1 MTTYNTKDPLGS
13 ASVKNLY
20 DNSENLDKA
29 VNDRK
34 SEFWSDRFGN
44 ERISW
49 HGMEMQNARL
59 IEKLNNDMQKA
70 ILAAGYAPIGT
81 FQGGAEVKNVNEVVL
96 WRKPDGD
103 GEYYRCD
110 GDLPKSVPENSTPES
125 TGGIKTTDNPSGL
138 WVSVGDAALRS
149 DLKNNAGSSLV
160 TYTNPNGPA
169 IPMPVDVRIGQTY
182 SMSDFGVSAKATA
195 AENTARINAT
205 LNALSGK
212 SYISQFIFDLKGSAY
227 INGSIITPNNTDI
240 KVEVGTHLINVAGT
254 NRPIFISEH
263 WFATI
268 ANPSDLSKKSDYLG
282 IHGGGEI
289 NYNKFGTA
297 PGGLNT
303 HAICIAGVK
312 RLKLGGGLKVGGA
325 FKYAYLVANV
335 DYLDA
340 QSLQFDNE
348 SDGLHLQPPI
358 YHAYVRNLQGH
369 TGDDLFA
376 MTGGDYDSYD
386 LGTRGNFHFI
396 DVEGL
401 FNDNTL
407 CAVKLAGNDGVE
419 FKHVSV
425 KGIHGTC
432 KNAPIRIWADH
443 NLTNTV
449 VKHASFDEISAIP
462 RAGYAL
468 CELFDRGL
476 GKVSVDQVSVKNIST
491 NLTALGTPIIDVRS
505 SVDLIA
511 YNIDMDVPRNA
522 RIGFSCGNGEGN
534 DKSRIFNINIDAKNT
549 ALSSDQYSSLCL
561 VTRGVVD
568 NVNMKGGVEHK
579 AAATLCQQRGGT
591 LKNITISDTT
601 YANGHIFRQFAANI
615 DGSTPTVHLN
625 NLIGTTS
632 GKLALFHKGGRVSAN
647 NVTLLSSGS
656 GLIETTEAGIVDIYG
671 SINHGQSLIPSEKK
685 TGFEYRAFGFGLT
698 VDAENLQRTGT
709 QMCNN
714 INASFGAGVGL
725 IAYATG
731 SGWKN
736 LITGATA

>member
-1 MTTYNTKDPLGS
+1 MS
-13 ASVKNLY
+13 Q
-20 DNSENLDKA
+20 KA
-29 VNDRK
+29 VTDAISDSQVNVPDATTEVK
-34 SEFWSDRFGN
+34 GKVKLTNEFGDSSD
-44 ERISW
+44 
-49 HGMEMQNARL
+49 
-59 IEKLNNDMQKA
+59 
-70 ILAAGYAPIGT
+70 LALT
-81 FQGGAEVKNVNEVVL
+81 QLGGASLGIGCVGSFENGLQILKELTNKYQTVFSYKNKEL
-96 WRKPDGD
+96 YYWD
-103 GEYYRCD
+103 GEF
-110 GDLPKSVPENSTPES
+110 PKKVIKNSTPES
-125 TGGIKTTDNPSGL
+125 TGDIKEGAWLSFGSAGL
-138 WVSVGDAALRS
+138 REE
-149 DLKNNAGSSLV
+149 LKNNTGSSLI
-160 TYTNPNGPA
+160 TYANPNGPS
-169 IPMPVDVRIGQTY
+169 IPMPFDVRIGQTY

-205 LNALSGK
+205 LKALSGK
-212 SYISQFIFDLKGSAY
+212 SYISQFIFDLKGSVY

-240 KVEVGTHLINVAGT
+240 KVEVGTHLIDVAGT
-254 NRPIFISEH
+254 NRPVFISEH

-289 NYNKFGTA
+289 NYNKSGTA

-312 RLKLGGGLKVGGA
+312 HLKLGGGLKVGGA
-325 FKYAYLVANV
+325 FKYAYLVANIN
-335 DYLDA
+335 YLDA
-340 QSLQFDNE
+340 QDLQFDNE

-386 LGTRGNFHFI
+386 LGTRGNFYFI

-462 RAGYAL
+462 SAGYAL

-476 GKVSVDQVSVKNIST
+476 GKVSVDNVSVTNIST
-491 NLTALGTPIIDVRS
+491 NLAALGTPIFDVRA
-505 SVDLIA
+505 SVALTA
-511 YNIDMDVPRNA
+511 YNIDIDVPRNA
-522 RIGFSCGNGEGN
+522 KVGFSCGDGTGN
-534 DKSRIFNINIDAKNT
+534 DKSRVFNLNINSKNT
-549 ALSSDQYSSLCL
+549 ALINDQFSSLCI

-568 NVNMKGGVEHK
+568 NVTLKGTVESK
-579 AAATLCQQRGGT
+579 AGASLCQQRGGVIHT
-591 LKNITISDTT
+591 VTVSDV
-601 YANGHIFRQFAANI
+601 NFSDGHVFRQFAANT
-615 DGSTPTVHLN
+615 DGSTPTLN
-625 NLIGTTS
+625 LSNITVFNS
-632 GKLALFHKGGRVSAN
+632 GRLAQFYAGGRVS
-647 NVTLLSSGS
+647 GS
-656 GLIETTEAGIVDIYG
+656 NTTIISTTGHLIETISEGVVDIYG
-671 SINHGQSLIPSEKK
+671 AINYTQSLIPSEVKA
-685 TGFEYRAFGFGLT
+685 GFYYRAFGFGLT
-698 VDAENLQRTGT
+698 VDAANLQRTGT

-725 IAYATG
+725 LAYATG

-736 LITGATA
+736 LVTGATA

>member
-1 MTTYNTKDPLGS
+1 MRQNVKPTQEPVPSSNIKDLFF
-13 ASVKNLY
+13 
-20 DNSENLDKA
+20 NSGLLDIWA
-29 VNDRK
+29 TSLERK
-34 SEFWSDRFGN
+34 YIDRFGN
-44 ERISW
+44 C
-49 HGMEMQNARL
+49 HLTAAGMEWL
-59 IEKLNNDMQKA
+59 FKELVEKFKVDMNIA
-70 ILAAGYAPIGT
+70 IVAAGYIT
-81 FQGGAEVKNVNEVVL
+81 IDSFQQGADLPNNEITL
-96 WRKPDGD
+96 RNHILRDETT
-103 GEYYRCD
+103 GEYYRWD
-110 GDLPKSVPENSTPES
+110 GDLPKQVQAGSTPQS
-125 TGGIKTTDNPSGL
+125 TGGIAKGA
-138 WVSVGDAALRS
+138 WVSVGDAGLRS
-149 DLKNNAGSSLV
+149 DLKNKAGSSLV
-160 TYTNPNGPA
+160 TYTNPNGPGM
-169 IPMPVDVRIGQTY
+169 PMPLDVRIGQVY
-182 SMSDFGVSAKATA
+182 FMSDFGVSPNSTA

-205 LNALSGK
+205 FAALSGK
-212 SYISQFIFDLKGSAY
+212 SYVAQFIFDCKGSVY
-227 INGSIITPNNTDI
+227 VNGVLLPPDNTDI
-240 KVEVGTHLINVAGT
+240 VIESGTNIINVAGT
-254 NRPIFISEH
+254 NRPIFASQY
-263 WFATI
+263 WYTTI
-268 ANPSDLSKKSDYLG
+268 ANPSDLSKKSNYLG
-282 IHGGGEI
+282 IHGGGEV
-289 NYNKFGTA
+289 NYNKSGTA

-325 FKYAYLVANV
+325 FKYAYLVANI

-340 QSLQFDNE
+340 QNLQFDNE

-358 YHAYVRNLQGH
+358 YHAYIRNLQGH

-376 MTGGDYDSYD
+376 MTGGDYASYD

-396 DVEGL
+396 DAEGL

-443 NLTNTV
+443 NLVNTV
-449 VKHASFDEISAIP
+449 VKYASFDEVSATP
-462 RAGYAL
+462 SAGYAL

-476 GKVSVDQVSVKNIST
+476 GKVSVDHVSVKNIST
-491 NLTALGTPIIDVRS
+491 NLTAIGTPIFDVRA

-511 YNIDMDVPRNA
+511 YNIDMDVPRNSK
-522 RIGFSCGNGEGN
+522 IGFSCGNGEGN

-549 ALSSDQYSSLCL
+549 VLSSDQYSSLCL

-568 NVNMKGGVEHK
+568 NVNMKGCVEHK

-591 LKNITISDTT
+591 LKNVTISDTT
-601 YANGHIFRQFAANI
+601 YASGHIFRQFAANT

-656 GLIETTEAGIVDIYG
+656 GLIETTETGIVDIYG

-698 VDAENLQRTGT
+698 VDAANLQRTGT

-736 LITGATA
+736 LVTGATA

>member
-1 MTTYNTKDPLGS
+1 MREIKPTLKDVPSSDINDL
-13 ASVKNLY
+13 LF
-20 DNSENLDKA
+20 NSGKVD
-29 VNDRK
+29 
-34 SEFWSDRFGN
+34 EFVTSLQHSYIDRFGKCHRTV
-44 ERISW
+44 E
-49 HGMEMQNARL
+49 GMNWVVDQL
-59 IEKLNNDMQKA
+59 IEQFKIDVNQA
-70 ILAAGYAPIGT
+70 ILAAGYAPVGS
-81 FQGGAEVKNVNEVVL
+81 FQGGAEVKKYNETVL
-96 WRKPDGD
+96 WRLPDGD
-103 GEYYRCD
+103 GEYYRWG
-110 GDLPKSVPENSTPES
+110 GDLPKSVPENSTPQS

-138 WVSVGDAALRS
+138 WVSVGDAVLRS

-205 LNALSGK
+205 FAALSGK
-212 SYISQFIFDLKGSAY
+212 SYIAQFIFDCKGSVY
-227 INGSIITPNNTDI
+227 VNGVLLPPDNTDI
-240 KVEVGTHLINVAGT
+240 VIESGTNIINVAGT
-254 NRPIFISEH
+254 NRPIFASQY
-263 WFATI
+263 WYTTI
-268 ANPSDLSKKSDYLG
+268 ANPSDLSKKSNYLG
-282 IHGGGEI
+282 IHGGGEV
-289 NYNKFGTA
+289 NYNKSGTA

-407 CAVKLAGNDGVE
+407 CAVKIAGNDGVE

-449 VKHASFDEISAIP
+449 VKYASFDEISAIP
-462 RAGYAL
+462 SAGYAL

-476 GKVSVDQVSVKNIST
+476 GKVSVDNVSVTNIST

-522 RIGFSCGNGEGN
+522 KIGFSCGNGEGN

-568 NVNMKGGVEHK
+568 NANMKGGVEHK

-591 LKNITISDTT
+591 LKNVTISGIT
-601 YANGHIFRQFAANI
+601 YANGHIFRQFAANT

-625 NLIGTTS
+625 NLVGTAS

-698 VDAENLQRTGT
+698 VDAANLQRTGT

-736 LITGATA
+736 LVTGATA